1 MLSNITFC
9 LVLFLI
15 TEVLEIPPPKVTAKK
30 IMKYFLHRKDN
41 LTTTRVKRQTESNN
55 TVNNVIYVIDSSNSI
70 RKEDFNKGL
79 RALVYLTEKAKPDT
93 RYAVVN
99 FATEAT
105 VLTSTFI
112 SMNETIAL
120 LPTVQRKAGLTNTQE
135 ALQVCKEKFFDNI
148 R

>member
-1 MLSNITFC
+1 
-9 LVLFLI
+9 
-15 TEVLEIPPPKVTAKK
+15 
-30 IMKYFLHRKDN
+30 MKYFLHRKEN
-41 LTTTRVKRQTESNN
+41 LNTTRVKRQAESNN

-99 FATEAT
+99 FATEAA
-105 VLTSTFI
+105 VLTSTFV

-135 ALQVCKEKFFDNI
+135 ALQVCKEKFFDNP